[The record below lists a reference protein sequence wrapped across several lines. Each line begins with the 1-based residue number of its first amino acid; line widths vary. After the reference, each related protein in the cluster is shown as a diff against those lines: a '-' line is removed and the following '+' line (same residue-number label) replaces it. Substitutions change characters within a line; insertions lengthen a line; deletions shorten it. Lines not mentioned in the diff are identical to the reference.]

1 MGTTI
6 SAAQWLN
13 VLINVLLPILVAV
26 LTSRVADGAVK
37 ALVLLVLSAVS
48 GFLVAWLD
56 AVNLGVAFDMSQAGF
71 TVVVGLV
78 MAIAAHFGVWKPT
91 GVTGSAG
98 VIQLRMPGGIGGSRR
113 DDLAA

>member
-13 VLINVLLPILVAV
+13 VLINVLLPIVVAV
-26 LTSRVADGAVK
+26 LTSRVADGAFK

-48 GFLVAWLD
+48 GFLVSWLS
-56 AVNLGVAFDMSQAGF
+56 AVDNAVAFDMSQAGF
-71 TVVVGLV
+71 TALTGLIV
-78 MAIAAHFGVWKPT
+78 AVAAHFGVWKPV

-98 VIQLRMPGGIGGSRR
+98 VVQLAIPRGMGGRHEQR
-113 DDLAA
+113 AA